1 LINID
6 CSSNCKYQQDG
17 KCCLEK
23 IQIQKVSGKSDC
35 IYFIPNTHWQLSNK
49 IIYYIYNFIKKE
61 DIYIEKQIN
70 LHSYDYFYS
79 YLYL

>member
-1 LINID
+1 MMRCFILINID

-35 IYFIPNTHWQLSNK
+35 IYFIPNTH
-49 IIYYIYNFIKKE
+49 
-61 DIYIEKQIN
+61 
-70 LHSYDYFYS
+70 
-79 YLYL
+79 